1 MPRPDVSEAE
11 LSMAK
16 QLIGTMVKQFDP
28 ATYKD
33 EYQERLKALIE
44 QKIAGKEIVAPAPE
58 NEGNIIS
65 LEEALLASLN
75 QNKPKKPRKSR
86 GA

>member
-1 MPRPDVSEAE
+1 M
-11 LSMAK
+11 SMAK
-16 QLIGTMVKQFDP
+16 QLIGTMVKPFEP
-28 ATYKD
+28 AAYKD

-44 QKIAGKEIVAPAPE
+44 AKNCTEKKIVAPAPE

-75 QNKPKKPRKSR
+75 QNKPKKSRKSR